1 MNAKKLLLA
10 TVSGFVVMFLLSW
23 LGHMIIISEMFGAS
37 PMASIER
44 ESPLIYGIAGAYLT
58 IALLM
63 AYLYPKGIEGESVFG
78 NGIRF
83 GVLIGLLISVPISL
97 ILYSMITVPFSRVIG
112 EAVWHMI
119 EQGAGGVVIAYVYG
133 MKAAAPATEPI

>member
-23 LGHMIIISEMFGAS
+23 LGHVVIISGMLETS
-37 PMASIER
+37 PMSSIER
-44 ESPLIYGIAGAYLT
+44 ESPLIYGLVAAYL
-58 IALLM
+58 ILAFLM

-83 GVLIGLLISVPISL
+83 GVLIGLLITGPISL
-97 ILYSMITVPFSRVIG
+97 ILYSIITTPFSRVIV
-112 EAVWHMI
+112 EVVWHMI

-133 MKAAAPATEPI
+133 MKAAAPTTEPI